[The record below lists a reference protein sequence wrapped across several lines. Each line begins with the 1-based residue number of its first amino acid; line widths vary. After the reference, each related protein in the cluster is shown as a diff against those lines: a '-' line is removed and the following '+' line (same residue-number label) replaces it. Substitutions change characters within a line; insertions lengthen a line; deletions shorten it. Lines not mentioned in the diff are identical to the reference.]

1 MDGKIL
7 DILIGD
13 RKMYREFLRTCT
25 YHPLIIRGI
34 VDNYLY
40 KIIIE
45 DSPQLL
51 SKIIT
56 LKLLSFVD
64 RYPAHREDYLFR

>member
-1 MDGKIL
+1 
-7 DILIGD
+7 
-13 RKMYREFLRTCT
+13 MYREFLRTCT

-34 VDNYLY
+34 IDNYLS

-45 DSPQLL
+45 NSPQLL

-56 LKLLSFVD
+56 LELLSLMD
-64 RYPAHREDYLFR
+64 RYPTHREDYLSR